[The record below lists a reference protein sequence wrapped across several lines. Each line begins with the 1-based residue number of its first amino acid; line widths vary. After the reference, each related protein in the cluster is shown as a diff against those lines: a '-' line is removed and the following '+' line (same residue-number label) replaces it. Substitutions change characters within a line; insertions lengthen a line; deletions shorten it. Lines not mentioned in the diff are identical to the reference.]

1 MKKFDEKLVPKT
13 EDEFDAED
21 IKKVENYAKAINML
35 YCAVNPDDYHK
46 ISCCTTEKEMWDKLE
61 VTYEGTGEAK
71 IDFLTQEYEMFRMK
85 EHEKIDDMFDRFS
98 KIVNNLHGLKKTYT
112 DRDLVR
118 KILRSLTSEWRS
130 KADAIYESIGTSN
143 VTIDGLRGHNSNI
156 LNPSLNDQRKGIAL
170 KAVKEST
177 MGDSSDDDE
186 VKIVMKKLCK
196 LLRKKE
202 KVEDGPVCYGC
213 GEAGHI
219 KNKCPKSGRNARY
232 FKRQRAY
239 ISWGGDSG
247 DESTDQVEDEAA
259 NLCLM
264 AHEDQTNDVQEGRS
278 KVKKSGSQGEPAMGG
293 LYHRWDGSFLL
304 SKPLFPSMG
313 Y

>member
-1 MKKFDEKLVPKT
+1 
-13 EDEFDAED
+13 
-21 IKKVENYAKAINML
+21 L
-35 YCAVNPDDYHK
+35 YCAVNPDDYRK
-46 ISCCTTEKEMWDKLE
+46 ISCCSTAKEMWDKLE
-61 VTYEGTGEAK
+61 VTYEGTDQVREAK

-98 KIVNNLHGLKKTYT
+98 KIVNDLHALKKTYT

-143 VTIDGLRGHNSNI
+143 VTIDGLR
-156 LNPSLNDQRKGIAL
+156 
-170 KAVKEST
+170 VKL
-177 MGDSSDDDE
+177 
-186 VKIVMKKLCK
+186 VMKKFCK

-219 KNKCPKSGRNARY
+219 KNKCPKSGRNARQ
-232 FKRQRAY
+232 KAY

-247 DESTDQVEDEAA
+247 DESTDQDDDETA

-264 AHEDQTNDVQEGRS
+264 AHEDQTDDVQE
-278 KVKKSGSQGEPAMGG
+278 
-293 LYHRWDGSFLL
+293 
-304 SKPLFPSMG
+304 
-313 Y
+313 